1 MNAIF
6 VDTWAWYA
14 LLDTADSDHLVAQ
27 LANEELVNAGY
38 AFVTTNFVVDETLT
52 LIRYHL
58 DHATAV
64 RFWNLLQEL
73 IESRLVTYVHVAAEQ
88 EAAAWAIFEKYNDQ
102 LFSFT
107 DCMSFAVMQSMQLIE
122 AFTGDQHFRIMG
134 FLLKP

>member
-14 LLDTADSDHLVAQ
+14 LIDTAESDHLIAQ
-27 LANEELVNAGY
+27 LANEELVDAHY
-38 AFVTTNFVVDETLT
+38 TFITTNFVIDETLT

-64 RFWNLLQEL
+64 RFWELLQEL
-73 IESRLVTYVHVAAEQ
+73 IESGLVTYIRIDAEH
-88 EAAAWAIFEKYNDQ
+88 EAAAWRIFARYADQ
-102 LFSFT
+102 TFSFT
-107 DCMSFAVMQSMQLIE
+107 DCTSFAVMRALRLTE
-122 AFTGDQHFRIMG
+122 VFTGDQHFRTMG